1 MGLYSLLVETYYSLP
16 YTLLFYHVSLY
27 SRNERGWMVEKKGD
41 LSEKPQDLQRE
52 GVKDGEIRVQK
63 EWLHDEDR
71 CTPPSFDTADDGGSV
86 SK

>member
-1 MGLYSLLVETYYSLP
+1 
-16 YTLLFYHVSLY
+16 
-27 SRNERGWMVEKKGD
+27 MVEKKGD